1 MARATQASG
10 RTQRAPHAK
19 QRAAFTELLFANPN
33 HFGNFPESG
42 LEPVFP
48 LEANTAY
55 EQLTCVGYNPDRDE
69 LEATV
74 QIKLPSGYG
83 GDLCSAGSTE
93 YVRFYVDYGAGWQDA
108 GLASFNA
115 HDIANANDC
124 AAKPTKP
131 LTYVVTYPHAPRRSY
146 CRQPTLPKVRA
157 ILSWNAMPPVG
168 NPGWTPVWGNTV
180 DRHVQIKP
188 RIPFL
193 IDLADAVASTVGKK
207 AKLPKELEYAE
218 LEKIPLPDPP
228 DPPFAE
234 LAELYVKPEQGAGE
248 GAEAAEAVEPHR
260 FGLQEL
266 QSASTLAFVSQAE
279 LSSKYAEWE
288 ELGLDLQA
296 AIAALGETKNDVSYE
311 QLDCLGL
318 DYNRGWLVA
327 SLTIKRPTGY
337 LGSLCRRGSYEY
349 VAFWADWEDTCRL
362 EYVGTVKL
370 NVHDIAS
377 IPADGLHYWV
387 GLPVTAELAKHR
399 GPCQKPK
406 LARIRAVLSW
416 NAAPSTVN
424 PDAVPHWGNRLDAHV
439 EIRPGRPVSN
449 QAEIDI
455 IGGISVSQIDVA
467 GNGMTTQG
475 AVFAEWGS
483 PADPFVIGAL
493 PGGGTGSTRL
503 CPFGGRVNVQADVPA
518 SFAASG
524 YKYRL
529 MTHEVGS
536 MAPPK
541 PVTTPFLTAAGINPP
556 VWRTPD
562 PVTGYVGYLD
572 PSQNVYNMLGWWEA
586 GTLGDGLWELWLEM
600 VDASLAP
607 IGSTAAHLIQLD
619 NTRPE
624 ADVAIASGGDCKDFV
639 QGNPISGTL
648 AASDLHFG
656 HFDLYTLP
664 SSLSPPNPAT
674 TRISSSATP
683 DPATWTL
690 ATAGLKPCGYVIRL
704 DVYDRTIVGSQPS
717 SHNGR
722 SDDTGLCLRKPA

>member
-1 MARATQASG
+1 MAEPSQASG

-19 QRAAFTELLFANPN
+19 QRAAFTELLLANPN
-33 HFGNFPESG
+33 YFGNFPESG
-42 LEPVFP
+42 LDPVLV

-55 EQLTCVGYNPDRDE
+55 EQLTCVGYSPERDE

-74 QIKLPSGYG
+74 QIKLPGGYG

-115 HDIANANDC
+115 HDIPNSTDC
-124 AAKPTKP
+124 AQKRTKP
-131 LTYVVTYPHAPRRSY
+131 LTYVVTFPHDPRRAF
-146 CRQPTLPKVRA
+146 CRRPVLPNVRA
-157 ILSWNAMPPVG
+157 ILSWNAPPPPG
-168 NPGWTPVWGNTV
+168 NPGWTPVWGNTL
-180 DRHVQIKP
+180 DRHVQITP
-188 RIPFL
+188 RPPFV
-193 IDLADAVASTVGKK
+193 IDLAEAIADSVGKK

-218 LEKIPLPDPP
+218 LEPIPLPPAP
-228 DPPFAE
+228 DPPFEE
-234 LAELYVKPEQGAGE
+234 LVELYREPEE
-248 GAEAAEAVEPHR
+248 GIEPVEPHR

-266 QSASTLAFVSQAE
+266 QQASTVALVSQQAAAAKLAAWKE
-279 LSSKYAEWE
+279 I
-288 ELGLDLQA
+288 GLDLQA
-296 AIAALGETKNDVSYE
+296 SLAALEKTQNDVSYE
-311 QLDCLGL
+311 ELDCLGL

-327 SLTIKRPTGY
+327 TLTIKRPTGY
-337 LGSLCRRGSYEY
+337 SGNLCQAGSFEY

-377 IPADGLHYWV
+377 IPPDGLHYWV

-399 GPCQKPK
+399 GPCDKPK

-416 NAAPSTVN
+416 NSAPSTVDPN
-424 PDAVPHWGNRLDAHV
+424 AVPHWGNRIDAHV
-439 EIRPGRPVSN
+439 EIRPGKPVSN
-449 QAEIDI
+449 QAEIDV
-455 IGGISVSQIDVA
+455 IGGVSVSQIDVT

-475 AVFAEWGS
+475 AVFAEWGT
-483 PADPFVIGAL
+483 PVDPYVIGSL
-493 PGGGTGSTRL
+493 PAGGTGSTRL

-524 YKYRL
+524 YRYRL

-536 MAPPK
+536 SAPPT
-541 PVTTPFLTAAGINPP
+541 PVTAPFTTTAGIALP
-556 VWRTPD
+556 VTRTPD
-562 PVTGYVGYLD
+562 PATGYVAYLD
-572 PSQNVYNMLGWWEA
+572 PSQNVYNMLGRWETGA
-586 GTLGDGLWELWLEM
+586 LGDGLWELWLEM
-600 VDASLAP
+600 VDASLSP
-607 IGSTAAHLIQLD
+607 IGSTAMHLIQLD

-624 ADVAIASGGDCKDFV
+624 ADVSISSGGNCKDFV
-639 QGNPISGTL
+639 PPNPIAGTL

-664 SSLSPPNPAT
+664 ASLGPPNPSTA
-674 TRISSSATP
+674 RASSASAP

-690 ATAGLKPCGYVIRL
+690 ATAGLTPCGYVIRL
-704 DVYDRTIVGSQPS
+704 DVYDRTIVGSLPF

-722 SDDTGLCLRKPA
+722 SDDTGFCLRKPT

>member
-1 MARATQASG
+1 MARATQASA

-19 QRAAFTELLFANPN
+19 QRAAFTELLLANPN

-42 LEPVFP
+42 LEPVFV

-157 ILSWNAMPPVG
+157 ILSWNAMPPAG
-168 NPGWTPVWGNTV
+168 NPGWAPVWGNTV
-180 DRHVQIKP
+180 DRHVQIRP
-188 RIPFL
+188 RLPFL
-193 IDLADAVASTVGKK
+193 VDWPTRSRRPSARRPSSPRTSSTQSFSRSRCRTRRTRRSPSSPSSTPSPSRGPRE
-207 AKLPKELEYAE
+207 A
-218 LEKIPLPDPP
+218 
-228 DPPFAE
+228 
-234 LAELYVKPEQGAGE
+234 
-248 GAEAAEAVEPHR
+248 AEATEAVEPHR

-266 QSASTLAFVSQAE
+266 QAASTLAFVSQAS

-296 AIAALGETKNDVSYE
+296 TIAALEETKNDVSYE

-337 LGSLCRRGSYEY
+337 LGTLCQRGSFEY
-349 VAFWADWEDTCRL
+349 VAFWADWEDTCKL

-449 QAEIDI
+449 QAEIDV

-467 GNGMTTQG
+467 GNGMTRQG

-524 YKYRL
+524 HKYRL

-541 PVTTPFLTAAGINPP
+541 PVTTPFLTTAGINPP

-562 PVTGYVGYLD
+562 PVTGYVSYLD
-572 PSQNVYNMLGWWEA
+572 PSQNVYNMLGWWET
-586 GTLGDGLWELWLEM
+586 GKLGDGLWELWLEM

-607 IGSTAAHLIQLD
+607 IGSTA
-619 NTRPE
+619 R
-624 ADVAIASGGDCKDFV
+624 
-639 QGNPISGTL
+639 
-648 AASDLHFG
+648 ASD
-656 HFDLYTLP
+656 
-664 SSLSPPNPAT
+664 PARQHGARGRRRDRQRRRLQGLRRRQPDQRNAVGQRSALRALRT
-674 TRISSSATP
+674 STRSR
-683 DPATWTL
+683 PA
-690 ATAGLKPCGYVIRL
+690 
-704 DVYDRTIVGSQPS
+704 
-717 SHNGR
+717 
-722 SDDTGLCLRKPA
+722 